1 MGDTSWVEVT
11 PPARAQAAL
20 PLVCDS
26 PHSGTHYPADFGH
39 ALPLE
44 RLRGGEDTHVQTLWS
59 HASEVG
65 ATLIAARFPRTY
77 IDPNRALDDLDVS
90 MLADAWPGP
99 VSPSKKTALGIGL
112 IWRQVGADAPIYA
125 RRLSADEVQRRIEC
139 CWLPYRQALLQ
150 ARETALREFGQC
162 WHLNLHS
169 MPSNAYERL
178 GLRTDTPLADV
189 VLGDLHGQS
198 CDGEFLDAVRRALVA
213 RGFRVAVNDPYPGQE
228 LVRLMGDPKRHMHS
242 LQVELNR
249 ALYMDEATRRP
260 NAGFDAVRTALGHA
274 LDDIAGHVR
283 ARARPAMHTPV
294 HASVPT
300 RVR

>member
-1 MGDTSWVEVT
+1 MGDTSWVEVVR
-11 PPARAQAAL
+11 PKAQAVL
-20 PLVCDS
+20 PLLCDS

-39 ALPLE
+39 VLPMN
-44 RLRGGEDTHVQTLWS
+44 RLRGGEDTHVETLWS

-77 IDPNRALDDLDVS
+77 IDPNRSLDDLDVS
-90 MLADAWPGP
+90 MLADEWPGP
-99 VSPSKKTALGIGL
+99 VAPSKKTSLGIGL
-112 IWRQVGADAPIYA
+112 IWRQVGGDAPIYA
-125 RRLSADEVQRRIEC
+125 RQLSAAEVQRRIEC

-150 ARETALREFGQC
+150 ARETALRAFGRC

-178 GLRTDTPLADV
+178 GIRSETPLADV
-189 VLGDLHGQS
+189 VLGDLHGRS
-198 CDGEFLDAVRRALVA
+198 CSDDFRNVVQAALSA

-228 LVRLMGDPKRHMHS
+228 IVRLMGAPDRQLHS

-260 NAGFDAVRTALGHA
+260 NARFDEVRSALGAA
-274 LDDIAGHVR
+274 LEDVARYVR
-283 ARARPAMHTPV
+283 AQARGADYGF
-294 HASVPT
+294 S
-300 RVR
+300 